1 MNGNSMKESN
11 LRKSESEVLKQI
23 MGLKKQGKTIVF
35 TNGVFDIIHPGHIE
49 LLKKSKSF
57 GDILVVGLNTDKSVK
72 INKGDKR
79 PIFPFEERKKLLL
92 AIEFVNFVIGF
103 NEKTPINLIS
113 KIIPDILVK
122 GGDYKPEEVVG
133 REIVEKNGG
142 KLILI
147 NLISEYSTSKII
159 ENCLK

>member
-11 LRKSESEVLKQI
+11 LRKSESEVLKRI

-35 TNGVFDIIHPGHIE
+35 TNGVFDIIHPGHIK

-92 AIEFVNFVIGF
+92 AIEFVDFVIGF

-122 GGDYKPEEVVG
+122 GGDYKPEEIVG